1 MNSLKQVHLL
11 GIYSKCSIDYKV
23 IEDRNGAS
31 SLSSFQFVTHILLE
45 EFFLKKYFL
54 TDFPYAKFYDNT
66 LSIYLSI
73 F

>member
-45 EFFLKKYFL
+45 KLFLKKIL
-54 TDFPYAKFYDNT
+54 PD
-66 LSIYLSI
+66 
-73 F
+73 